1 MRHWHYGLCC
11 LPYIIDVLYA
21 LVDQVEPE
29 ITSLAL
35 RHASDLA
42 VSIESMLST
51 YSHENDGMMGDNH
64 EMSSDFRLNSPLVF
78 NESMLEKVL
87 RKLESGLQHL
97 GYHLSVRLVWTA
109 FGGEVQFVEA
119 TSMTGK
125 GDMHL
130 TGQLGDVIKESAH
143 IALTW
148 VRSRATELK
157 FSATKEINLLEGRDV
172 HIHFPAGAI
181 PKDGPSASV
190 TLLTAL
196 VLLFSQIKVKSDTTI
211 TREMTL
217 QGLVLPVGGVKD
229 KEELIQD
236 LYKSWKN
243 PNMGGTEVH
252 GGTIRHVHINTSDRK
267 KTFVILSSE

>member
-11 LPYIIDVLYA
+11 LPCIIDVLYA

-29 ITSLAL
+29 TASLAL
-35 RHASDLA
+35 RYASDLA

-97 GYHLSVRLVWTA
+97 GYHLSVGLVWTA

-119 TSMTGK
+119 TSMAGK
-125 GDMHL
+125 GDLHL

-157 FSATKEINLLEGRDV
+157 FAATKEINLLEGQDV

-181 PKDGPSASV
+181 P
-190 TLLTAL
+190 
-196 VLLFSQIKVKSDTTI
+196 
-211 TREMTL
+211 
-217 QGLVLPVGGVKD
+217 
-229 KEELIQD
+229 
-236 LYKSWKN
+236 
-243 PNMGGTEVH
+243 
-252 GGTIRHVHINTSDRK
+252 
-267 KTFVILSSE
+267 